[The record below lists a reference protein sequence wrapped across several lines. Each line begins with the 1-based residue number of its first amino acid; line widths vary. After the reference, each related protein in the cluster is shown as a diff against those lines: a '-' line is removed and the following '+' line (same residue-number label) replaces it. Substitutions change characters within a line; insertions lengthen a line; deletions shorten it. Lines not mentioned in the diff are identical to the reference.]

1 MSTFN
6 IVEFKLNAGMQH
18 QISAED
24 VVRSH
29 IYPKDGDI
37 FLVLVVK
44 QHV

>member
-1 MSTFN
+1 MSLFN
-6 IVEFKLNAGMQH
+6 IVEFKLSDNMQH

-29 IYPKDGDI
+29 IYPKDGEI